1 MKVRFGNIVDAMV
14 GIKEIEV
21 KESNLKKIF
30 ESISQALKK
39 RVEIIIDEKEESVYL
54 LTEKDGKLIRNWVV
68 VLCDGVNILDC
79 DTNHLRSTEMTIFVP
94 VSGG

>member
-14 GIKEIEV
+14 GV
-21 KESNLKKIF
+21 KELHVQANNLKEIF
-30 ESISQALKK
+30 ESISKMLEK
-39 RVEIIIDEKEESVYL
+39 RVELVIDQQEESVYL
-54 LTEKDGKLIRNWVV
+54 LTEKDGKIVKNWVV

-79 DTNHLRSTEMTIFVP
+79 DTNFLKSSEMTIFVP

>member
-1 MKVRFGNIVDAMV
+1 MKIRFGNIVDTMV

-21 KESNLKKIF
+21 QEKNLKKIF
-30 ESISQALKK
+30 ESISKVLKK
-39 RVEIIIDEKEESVYL
+39 RVELVIDEKEESVYL
-54 LTEKDGKLIRNWVV
+54 LTQKDGKLVRNWVV

-79 DTNHLRSTEMTIFVP
+79 DPNYLRATEMTIFVP

>member
-1 MKVRFGNIVDAMV
+1 MKIRFGNIVDTMV

-21 KESNLKKIF
+21 QEKNLKKIF
-30 ESISQALKK
+30 ESISRVLKK
-39 RVEIIIDEKEESVYL
+39 HVELVIDEKEESVYL
-54 LTEKDGKLIRNWVV
+54 LTQKDGKLVRNWVV

-79 DTNHLRSTEMTIFVP
+79 DPNYLRGTEMTIFVP